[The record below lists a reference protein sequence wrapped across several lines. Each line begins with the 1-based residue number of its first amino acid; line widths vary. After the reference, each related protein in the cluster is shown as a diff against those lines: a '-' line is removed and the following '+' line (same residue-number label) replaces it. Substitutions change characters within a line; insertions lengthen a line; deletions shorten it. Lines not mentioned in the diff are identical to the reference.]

1 MAERGKKQH
10 KRGKSPKMLPRGVNQ
25 VAKRGEK
32 ATKMSEKSKIVA
44 RGGEIKRPEKSFFR
58 LN

>member
-1 MAERGKKQH
+1 
-10 KRGKSPKMLPRGVNQ
+10 MLPRGVNQ

-32 ATKMSEKSKIVA
+32 ATKMSEKAKNVA
-44 RGGEIKRPEKSFFR
+44 RGVEIKRPEKSFFR